1 MYTLNED
8 IKDRIKDVNL
18 DLSGRY
24 NSIFDN
30 DKNRLRSFIQSNI
43 GMIQTLEKLGNS
55 KLEEI
60 KNLGGLVGVDGS
72 NNRMGG
78 SYPHYIEAFQA
89 MAKSTIRINDPIFV
103 SRVYTPLLD
112 EKIESSLILEEEVKG
127 ENKDSILANLE
138 VEAAIEGAKKL
149 NPHIILMDGGLIRYN
164 IYALDKWNELV
175 SICME
180 KNILLAGVIKDI
192 KTSIIGDELK
202 KNHKD
207 IKGVLYDRE
216 LLYGLLNYGEYI
228 PIGEDVNK
236 KEKKGY
242 TSAFIRSSL
251 LPMVIGVDIISEQG
265 QFLEYISRLVLSLTP
280 ENSRGVPLWLDIIDK
295 EVKISDDMLKALLER
310 YLDRG
315 IYQRFFV
322 SERDKRS

>member
-1 MYTLNED
+1 MYSLN
-8 IKDRIKDVNL
+8 KDLSNRIKDVNT
-18 DLSGRY
+18 DLSNRF
-24 NSIFDN
+24 NSIFN
-30 DKNRLRSFIQSNI
+30 KDKDRLRNFIQSNV
-43 GMIQTLEKLGNS
+43 GMILTLEKLTGS
-55 KLEEI
+55 ELEDI
-60 KNLGGLVGVDGS
+60 KIRGGLVGVDGS

-89 MAKSTIRINDPIFV
+89 MAKSTIRMNEPIFV

-112 EKIESSLILEEEVKG
+112 ERIQNNLDTDEEIPE
-127 ENKDSILANLE
+127 ENKDSILAGLE
-138 VEAAIEGAKKL
+138 VEAAIEAVKRL
-149 NPHIILMDGGLIRYN
+149 NPHIVLMDGGLIRYN
-164 IYALDKWNELV
+164 IYAAEKWQELMLLC
-175 SICME
+175 IE
-180 KNILLAGVIKDI
+180 KDILLAGVIKDI

-202 KNHKD
+202 RSFKD
-207 IKGVLYDRE
+207 IKGILYDRE

-236 KEKKGY
+236 KERKGY

-251 LPMVIGVDIISEQG
+251 LPMVIGLDILNEQG
-265 QFLEYISRLVLSLTP
+265 QYLEYISRLVLSLTP
-280 ENSRGVPLWLDIIDK
+280 ENSRGVPLWLDIVDK